1 MNRTVLAFV
10 GVCALSFGAVV
21 PSASACPDGDKK
33 APAPPSA
40 LDVSACPDG
49 DKKAPAP
56 PSALDVGACPDGD
69 KKAPSPS

>member
-1 MNRTVLAFV
+1 MTRVLAFV

-21 PSASACPDGDKK
+21 QSASACPDGDKK

-40 LDVSACPDG
+40 LNACPDG
-49 DKKAPAP
+49 DKKAP

-69 KKAPSPS
+69 KKAPTNPS